1 MRERDEFPP
10 ELPLKAGEIVTATG
24 EEGDDV
30 DVLVKEVRGN
40 TVVVDFNHPLAGQTL
55 PFAVTVRGV
64 RAPTAEQLEHGQMHG
79 EVDGHDHD
87 DEH

>member
-10 ELPLKAGEIVTATG
+10 ELPLKAGEIVTATD

-40 TVVVDFNHPLAGQTL
+40 TVVVDFNHPLAGKTL
-55 PFAVTVRGV
+55 HFEVTVRGV
-64 RAPTAEQLEHGQMHG
+64 RAPTAEELKHGHMHG
-79 EVDGHDHD
+79 EGDGHDH
-87 DEH
+87 EH